1 MKSKRTTSP
10 PKWADRLLEF
20 YCNPR
25 LLEQIQGDVHE
36 LYYWRLSEKGEKHAN
51 RAFWWDIIRFFRWR
65 NIKRSTI
72 QQQQFNTTAM
82 LKNYFKI
89 GWRNLLK
96 QRQPS
101 LINILGL
108 AIAIACCLV
117 AYLFIEG
124 NWLKGMHHENKHHI
138 YMVTHTASENGEVS
152 QFGHLAAPLANV
164 IKEDFPS
171 VKYVSRINN
180 ARVIVNCKN
189 ENFSQFVQY
198 VDPQY
203 MDMFTYNVLYGSPKA
218 LDDPNQVIVT
228 ESVAKKFFHDKYPV
242 GEEIRVYINGEAKAL
257 TIGAVM
263 EDLSNVALFNF
274 EILLNNNLLNTITS
288 LDENWGKSSWT
299 FLQIEENGSIIEL
312 EAGLKRLVDIQNQ
325 VDQDNKYLGIQLE
338 PMMVLSRKSEQ
349 IEGGAA
355 NGASLAP
362 QFVLAAIGIFMLTLA
377 IFNYVNIAILMATK
391 RIKEIGVRKVIGG
404 RRRQLVFQFLTEN
417 LITCLISIMLGV
429 LIAITLFIPWFNDMA
444 TTNLQ
449 VDLLN
454 DPYIYLLFASLL
466 VFVTLA
472 SGAYPAFYISS
483 FKPVDIFSG
492 KQRVS
497 NKSIFTSV
505 LLTFQFVLAIITIIS
520 GIAFIQT
527 NNINHDRD
535 WGYDNSS
542 KIVVN
547 IPGEKEYQEIK
558 NELVQQSQVLGT
570 AGSMDLVGRSIS
582 ETIISIGDE
591 EKEVD
596 LIQSTANYPDIMG
609 FRLSE
614 GRLFNSA
621 MTTDITNSILVNRT
635 FMDWYDLEFPIE
647 QTIIIDSSEMNI
659 IGVVEDFHAENF
671 AFSIN
676 PVVIRALPDS
686 NMHYL
691 TIKVAE
697 DQTEAMAAFVKELWH
712 KKVNNDIYQGIIQ
725 AEIFDMYFFEMKG
738 LRNTM
743 LFTATLA
750 VILSAMGLFGLVS
763 LNINN
768 KMKDFGIRKI
778 LGATIFQL
786 SKIIVKRII
795 ILWVIGCSVGGVL
808 GSMAIGALLDSVYSF
823 HAGVGAL
830 PLLFGVSFLLI
841 VILITVSLQLLKVKN
856 SNPVDTLRME

>member
-1 MKSKRTTSP
+1 MKSQKPTSP
-10 PKWADRLLEF
+10 PRWADRLLEF

-36 LYYWRLSEKGEKHAN
+36 LYYWRLSEKGEKQAKW
-51 RAFWWDIIRFFRWR
+51 AFWWDIIRFFRWR
-65 NIKRSTI
+65 NIKRSTT
-72 QQQQFNTTAM
+72 QQQQFNSTGM

-96 QRQPS
+96 QKQPS

-108 AIAIACCLV
+108 AIAIACCIV

-124 NWLKGMHHENKHHI
+124 NWLKGMYHENKDHI
-138 YMVTHTASENGEVS
+138 YMITHTATENDEVT
-152 QFGHLAAPLANV
+152 QFGYLSSPLANV
-164 IKEDFPS
+164 IKENFPS

-180 ARVIVNCKN
+180 ARVVVNCKN

-198 VDPQY
+198 VDSQY
-203 MDMFTYNVLYGSPKA
+203 MDMFTYNVLYGSAQA

-228 ESVAKKFFHDKYPV
+228 ESVAQKFFRDEFPV
-242 GEEIRVYINGEAKAL
+242 GEEIRVYINGEAKAV

-263 EDLSNVALFNF
+263 EDLSNVAMFNF
-274 EILLNNNLLNTITS
+274 DILLNNQLLNSTTS
-288 LDENWGKSSWT
+288 LDENWEKSSWT
-299 FLQIEENGSIIEL
+299 FLQIEEEGSSVEL
-312 EAGLKRLVDIQNQ
+312 LAGLKRLVDIHNEM
-325 VDQDNKYLGIQLE
+325 DQDNKYLGIQLE
-338 PMMVLSRKSEQ
+338 PMMGLSRMAEQ

-355 NGASLAP
+355 NGANLAP
-362 QFVLAAIGIFMLTLA
+362 QIVLAAIGIFMLTLA
-377 IFNYVNIAILMATK
+377 IFNYINIAILMATK
-391 RIKEIGVRKVIGG
+391 RVKEIGVRKAIGVK
-404 RRRQLVFQFLTEN
+404 RSQLVFQFLTEN
-417 LITCLISIMLGV
+417 LITCLISITLGV

-444 TTNLQ
+444 TTNLK

-454 DPYIYLLFASLL
+454 DPYIYLFFGGLL
-466 VFVTLA
+466 VFITLA

-492 KQRVS
+492 KQRMS
-497 NKSIFTSV
+497 SKSVFTSV

-520 GIAFIQT
+520 GIAFVQT
-527 NNINHDRD
+527 NNINHNRD

-547 IPGEKEYQEIK
+547 LPSDKEYKEIK
-558 NELVQQSQVLGT
+558 NELLQQSQVLGT
-570 AGSMDLVGRSIS
+570 AGSMDLVGRNIS
-582 ETIISIGDE
+582 ETTVKIGE
-591 EKEVD
+591 EEMEVD
-596 LIQSTANYPDIMG
+596 FIRATANYPDIMG

-621 MTTDITNSILVNRT
+621 MATDITNSIIVNRT
-635 FMDWYDLEFPIE
+635 FMDWYNLEFPVE
-647 QTIIIDSSEMNI
+647 QTVTIDSNEMNI
-659 IGVVEDFHAENF
+659 IGIVEDFHAENF

-676 PVVIRALPDS
+676 PVVISALPDS

-697 DQTEAMAAFVKELWH
+697 DQTEVMATFVKELWH
-712 KKVNNDIYQGIIQ
+712 EKVDNDIYNGIVQ
-725 AEIFDMYFFEMKG
+725 AEMFDMYFFEMKG

-778 LGATIFQL
+778 LGATMFQL
-786 SKIIVKRII
+786 SKIIVKRIV
-795 ILWVIGCSVGGVL
+795 ILWAIGCLIGGLL

-823 HAGVGAL
+823 HSGVGAL
-830 PLLFGVSFLLI
+830 PLFFAISFLLI
-841 VILITVSLQLLKVKN
+841 VILLTVSMQLVKVKN
-856 SNPVDTLRME
+856 SNPVDTLRIE